1 MKKKNSIFILT
12 IFVLFCFIVFLKG
25 LNNSNTYVPSEG
37 TGKKLLSFNAKKL
50 LNNEDIN
57 SDEFFVENK
66 IYILN
71 IWASWCVPCR
81 DEHKTLMQL
90 SKNPAIKIIGLNYK
104 DDLDSAKKFINNM
117 GNPYSEIVTDEDG
130 TISIALGAYGV
141 PETLVIDADKIVLK
155 KFIGPLNNQSL
166 KEIKSFLK

>member
-1 MKKKNSIFILT
+1 
-12 IFVLFCFIVFLKG
+12 
-25 LNNSNTYVPSEG
+25 
-37 TGKKLLSFNAKKL
+37 
-50 LNNEDIN
+50 
-57 SDEFFVENK
+57 
-66 IYILN
+66 
-71 IWASWCVPCR
+71 
-81 DEHKTLMQL
+81 MQL
-90 SKNPAIKIIGLNYK
+90 SKNPSIKIIGLNYK

-141 PETLVIDADKIVLK
+141 PETLVINANKIILK

>member
-1 MKKKNSIFILT
+1 MKKKSLPFILT
-12 IFVLFCFIVFLKG
+12 IFFLFCFVIFFKG

-37 TGKKLLSFNAKKL
+37 TGKKLSSFNAKKL
-50 LNNEDIN
+50 FNEERIN

-66 IYILN
+66 IYLLN
-71 IWASWCVPCR
+71 IWASWCAPCR
-81 DEHKTLMQL
+81 YEHNTLMQL
-90 SKNPAIKIIGLNYK
+90 SKNPSIKIIGLNYK

-141 PETLVIDADKIVLK
+141 PETLVMDANKKILK
-155 KFIGPLNNQSL
+155 KFIGALNNQSL
-166 KEIKSFLK
+166 KEIQSFLK

>member
-50 LNNEDIN
+50 LNNEGIN

-71 IWASWCVPCR
+71 IWASWCAPCR
-81 DEHKTLMQL
+81 DEHKILMQL
-90 SKNPAIKIIGLNYK
+90 SKNPSIKIIGLNYK
-104 DDLDSAKKFINNM
+104 DNLDSAKKFINNM

-141 PETLVIDADKIVLK
+141 PETLVVDANKIILK
-155 KFIGPLNNQSL
+155 KFIGPLNNQSF

>member
-57 SDEFFVENK
+57 SDEFFDYNRYCILAHSENELLK
-66 IYILN
+66 DVSICPS
-71 IWASWCVPCR
+71 SWFIFKNSA
-81 DEHKTLMQL
+81 EHELRTKLLFDDWENL
-90 SKNPAIKIIGLNYK
+90 SSKCLSGCHITPTIGN
-104 DDLDSAKKFINNM
+104 
-117 GNPYSEIVTDEDG
+117 
-130 TISIALGAYGV
+130 
-141 PETLVIDADKIVLK
+141 
-155 KFIGPLNNQSL
+155 
-166 KEIKSFLK
+166 FL